1 MHLWG
6 QAVCCR
12 VNILRGHDCV
22 SDGWWCE
29 TSRHYSTLAIFPNK
43 LRSNSTSPLRAFCGC
58 PQVVLL
64 WKPAPQ
70 KPHAHLPAHM
80 VSYLCCMS
88 NKKVQFSP
96 QLDKSWPRKVF
107 KMINLAVSQITVQ
120 SKWASWDDWS
130 WHLSRATTISLQN
143 PSCLRSSSYAPRRSL
158 LQFFKKKAVIKK
170 KKFKR
175 KTSRI
180 DSTFICDLSK

>member
-1 MHLWG
+1 MGLGCLLQREHSPWSWLYQWWMVVWDQQTLQHADHLPK
-6 QAVCCR
+6 QTQKVIPHQR
-12 VNILRGHDCV
+12 
-22 SDGWWCE
+22 
-29 TSRHYSTLAIFPNK
+29 
-43 LRSNSTSPLRAFCGC
+43 PLRAFCEC
-58 PQVVLL
+58 PQVVSL
-64 WKPAPQ
+64 W

-96 QLDKSWPRKVF
+96 QIDKSWPRKVF

-120 SKWASWDDWS
+120 SKWACWDDWS

-143 PSCLRSSSYAPRRSL
+143 HSCLRSSSYAPRSL
-158 LQFFKKKAVIKK
+158 LEFFKKKAVIKK
-170 KKFKR
+170 KKKIKR
-175 KTSRI
+175 KTFRT